1 MKIKDYQKY
10 CETKLNNIYKE
21 VKMEWRSFGFSND
34 QYSPRLDLAVGPF
47 AIDENFGEQ
56 YNLQLSE
63 QKSKL
68 FIDKIIEENNKNID
82 EFGIGSVFNLSN
94 NINFNA
100 RCFISIEIEN
110 KVSRK
115 HILGGLINASSL
127 GRIAILVAWTP
138 DKLKHFIKLKNYLN
152 FLSSVK
158 KNSFATDNI
167 LIVSKNQFVD
177 VLNLFK

>member
-10 CETKLNNIYKE
+10 CEDKLNNIYKE
-21 VKMEWRSFGFSND
+21 VKTEWNSFGFSNN

-47 AIDENFGEQ
+47 AINESFGVKYDLLMNE
-56 YNLQLSE
+56 E
-63 QKSKL
+63 KSKL
-68 FIDKIIEENNKNID
+68 FIDKLIEENDRNVK
-82 EFGIGSVFNLSN
+82 EFGIGSVFSLSN
-94 NINFNA
+94 NINFNS

-127 GRIAILVAWTP
+127 GRLAVLVAWTP

-158 KNSFATDNI
+158 KNSFVTDNI
-167 LIVSKNQFVD
+167 LIVSKEQFAN
-177 VLNLFK
+177 VLNLF